1 MRSVLNKF
9 NPFVWSERLIKI
21 ITTVFFAITV
31 PVYLFIGLQPAT
43 AVDPAELNYASLN
56 ITGINLKTP
65 VQPLSLSDNHELI
78 APATIAGS
86 FSNHQ
91 NKTLI
96 IGHSSTVFKQL
107 NQAKID
113 NQIIYANSSYTITD
127 ITTVEKT
134 KINMNHLL
142 SAANQPTIILMTC
155 AGEPLGGQDYSHR
168 LIITAVQN
176 S

>member
-1 MRSVLNKF
+1 MRSVLSKF
-9 NPFVWSERLIKI
+9 NPFAWSERLIKI
-21 ITTVFFAITV
+21 ITTMFFVIAV

-43 AVDPAELNYASLN
+43 AVDPVELNYDSLN
-56 ITGINLKTP
+56 IANINLKTP
-65 VQPLSLSDNHELI
+65 VQPLSLNDNHELI

-107 NQAKID
+107 NQTKID
-113 NQIIYANSSYTITD
+113 NQIVYANSSYTITN
-127 ITTVEKT
+127 ITTVEKA
-134 KINMNHLL
+134 KINMNSLL
-142 SAANQPTIILMTC
+142 SATDQPTIILMTC
-155 AGEPLGGQDYSHR
+155 AGEPLGNQDYSHR
-168 LIITAVQN
+168 LIVTAVQN